1 MSEKLAAADA
11 VLQSASKKHT
21 SKPEKHNFK
30 YLCLK
35 TKLFDMKTLTL
46 QIPDTVNEKDV
57 KMQLAAHLYEK
68 GIMSSGQAADLAGI
82 SKREFIE
89 TVGRYGVSIFG
100 ESIDDLEKII
110 NG

>member
-1 MSEKLAAADA
+1 MKL
-11 VLQSASKKHT
+11 L
-21 SKPEKHNFK
+21 
-30 YLCLK
+30 
-35 TKLFDMKTLTL
+35 DMKTLIL

-57 KMQLAAHLYEK
+57 KMQLAAHLYDK
-68 GIMSSGQAADLAGI
+68 GLMSSGQAADLAGI

-89 TVGRYGVSIFG
+89 TVGHYGVSIFG